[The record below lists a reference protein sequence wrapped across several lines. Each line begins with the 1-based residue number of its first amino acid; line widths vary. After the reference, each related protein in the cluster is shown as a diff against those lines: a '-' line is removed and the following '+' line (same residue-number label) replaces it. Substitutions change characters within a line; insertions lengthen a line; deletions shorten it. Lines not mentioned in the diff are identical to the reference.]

1 MANLIIREAKSRTMF
16 RLPHLIVLNARP
28 LGVLGKVGKEAL
40 KPQLKTEPLQAN
52 IALPAGHY
60 VLRIQSM
67 IKWISSTIEFDVNES
82 APTVI
87 EFDHKE
93 FWWDM
98 LFLVDIIAWIVQLF
112 VTFEN
117 PWNIVYEVVSNGAFL
132 VWLFHE
138 FRIRNKYFKF
148 QIVENLD
155 KSSLAEN

>member
-16 RLPHLIVLNARP
+16 HLPHLVILNGRT
-28 LGVLGKVGKEAL
+28 LGVLGKVGKEVL
-40 KPQLKTEPLQAN
+40 KPQLKTEPLQAD
-52 IALPAGHY
+52 ITLPAGHY
-60 VLRIQSM
+60 SLRIQSM
-67 IKWISSTIEFDVNES
+67 IKWISSTIELDVNES

-117 PWNIVYEVVSNGAFL
+117 PWNIVYEEVSNGSFL

>member
-16 RLPHLIVLNARP
+16 RLPHLIVLNDRP

-40 KPQLKTEPLQAN
+40 RPQLKTEPLKAS

-67 IKWISSTIEFDVNES
+67 IKWISSTVEIEVSES
-82 APTVI
+82 APTII

-98 LFLVDIIAWIVQLF
+98 LFLVDVVAWIVQLF
-112 VTFEN
+112 VAFEN
-117 PWNIVYEVVSNGAFL
+117 PWNIVYEVVSNGVFL
-132 VWLFHE
+132 VWLIHE
-138 FRIRNKYFKF
+138 FRNRKKYFKF
-148 QIVENLD
+148 NFIENP
-155 KSSLAEN
+155 N